1 LWDSEVQPQ
10 QHRVRRDVI
19 NDTGNIEMS
28 SSAMLATDN
37 IVTQGDDESSF
48 YDYYSNVYDETAYDD
63 YQFHSGLSDYNKVCH
78 CV

>member
-1 LWDSEVQPQ
+1 
-10 QHRVRRDVI
+10 
-19 NDTGNIEMS
+19 MS